1 MNPSKEVILA
11 EITLCLVSFALGFAV
26 AMWVGA

>member
-1 MNPSKEVILA
+1 MNPNKEVIFA

>member
-1 MNPSKEVILA
+1 MTSKEVILA

-26 AMWVGA
+26 AMWVGV